1 VYQHPARCT
10 FAIGRFSHV
19 ALAEDTVDS
28 YGKEFLLAFL
38 PLFVAIDPVGNL
50 PIFLGV
56 TNEMN
61 LGQRL
66 RVINIAIV
74 TAMALGLTFLFLGK
88 ALLRFLDIEVEHFA
102 IAGGIVLLVVAI
114 RELIGVGFVE
124 LGADRE
130 MMAVVP
136 IGTPL
141 LAGPAVL
148 ASLLL
153 LNDQYSEG
161 VVVPAFLSNMFVAFA
176 VFGSGNIMASFL
188 GKGGLRAIA
197 KIAALL
203 LSAIAVR
210 LIVVGI
216 DDTFNITT

>member
-1 VYQHPARCT
+1 M
-10 FAIGRFSHV
+10 
-19 ALAEDTVDS
+19 DS

-38 PLFVAIDPVGNL
+38 PLFVAIDPLGNL
-50 PIFLGV
+50 PIVLGV
-56 TNEMN
+56 TKEMN
-61 LGQRL
+61 LRQRL
-66 RVINIAIV
+66 RVINIAIA
-74 TAMALGLTFLFLGK
+74 TAVVLGMAFLFLGK

-102 IAGGIVLLVVAI
+102 IAGGVVLLVVSI

-124 LGADRE
+124 MDAEQE

-161 VVVPAFLSNMFVAFA
+161 VVVPAFLSNMFVAF
-176 VFGSGNIMASFL
+176 VIFGLGNVVAGVL
-188 GKGGLRAIA
+188 GKGGLRAIS
-197 KIAALL
+197 KVAALL
-203 LSAIAVR
+203 LCGIAVR

-216 DDTFNITT
+216 DDTFNITP

>member
-1 VYQHPARCT
+1 M
-10 FAIGRFSHV
+10 
-19 ALAEDTVDS
+19 DS

-161 VVVPAFLSNMFVAFA
+161 VVAPAFLSNMFVAF
-176 VFGSGNIMASFL
+176 VIFGLGNVVAGVL
-188 GKGGLRAIA
+188 GKGGLRAIS
-197 KIAALL
+197 KVAALL

-216 DDTFNITT
+216 DDTFSITT

>member
-1 VYQHPARCT
+1 M
-10 FAIGRFSHV
+10 
-19 ALAEDTVDS
+19 DS

-38 PLFVAIDPVGNL
+38 PLFVAIDPLGNL
-50 PIFLGV
+50 PIVLGV
-56 TNEMN
+56 TKEMN
-61 LGQRL
+61 LRQRL
-66 RVINIAIV
+66 RVINIAIA
-74 TAMALGLTFLFLGK
+74 TAVVLGMAFLFLGK

-102 IAGGIVLLVVAI
+102 IAGGVVLLVVSI

-124 LGADRE
+124 MDAEQE

-161 VVVPAFLSNMFVAFA
+161 VVVPAFLSNMFVAF
-176 VFGSGNIMASFL
+176 VIFGLGNVVAGVL
-188 GKGGLRAIA
+188 GKGGLRAIS
-197 KIAALL
+197 KVAALL

-216 DDTFNITT
+216 DDTFSITT

>member
-1 VYQHPARCT
+1 M
-10 FAIGRFSHV
+10 
-19 ALAEDTVDS
+19 DS

-38 PLFVAIDPVGNL
+38 PLFVAIDPLGNL
-50 PIFLGV
+50 PIVLGV
-56 TNEMN
+56 TKEMN
-61 LGQRL
+61 LRQRL
-66 RVINIAIV
+66 RVINIAIA
-74 TAMALGLTFLFLGK
+74 TALVLGLAFLFLGK

-102 IAGGIVLLVVAI
+102 IAGGLVLLVVSI

-124 LGADRE
+124 MDAEQE

-161 VVVPAFLSNMFVAFA
+161 VVVPAFLSNMFVAF
-176 VFGSGNIMASFL
+176 VIFGLGNVVAGVL
-188 GKGGLRAIA
+188 GKGGLRAIS
-197 KIAALL
+197 KVAALL

-216 DDTFNITT
+216 DDTFSITT